1 MNENSTRFKK
11 KYINQS
17 QEAGKVKQ
25 IAMLNKTKAQRRDAI
40 V

>member
-1 MNENSTRFKK
+1 MKTVQGLKK
-11 KYINQS
+11 INQS
-17 QEAGKVKQ
+17 QEAGKIKQ